1 MRILF
6 LPVVLF
12 PAVVYYFGGFAWML
26 ATLTAMFLCAALV
39 LFVASLNTYITEE
52 LEDYEQ

>member
-1 MRILF
+1 MRTLF
-6 LPVVLF
+6 LLIVLF